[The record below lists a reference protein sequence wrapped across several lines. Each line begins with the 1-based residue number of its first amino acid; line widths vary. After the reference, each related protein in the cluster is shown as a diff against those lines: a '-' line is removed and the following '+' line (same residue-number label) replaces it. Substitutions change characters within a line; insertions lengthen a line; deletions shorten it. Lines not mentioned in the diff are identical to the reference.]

1 MQLSEG
7 KIKRMNNLA
16 DSRGV
21 IGAAAM
27 DQRGSL
33 EKAIKKHAGASETSA
48 AAMQDF
54 KAAVTKVLTPHAS
67 AILLDP
73 EFGLPASKQRAAN
86 AGLLLAY
93 EKSGYDNDRPGRLP
107 DLLPEWTVRKIM
119 EQGADAIKLLLY
131 YTPFE
136 DAAINAEKH
145 SFVERVGVE
154 CDYNQIPFFLEFIG
168 YDPKGGDG
176 KDPEYAKR
184 KPEIVT
190 GSVAEF
196 SKPEYHVDVLK
207 IEIPVN
213 LQYIEGTRSYKG
225 PAAYSCAEA
234 LDHYRR
240 AADAAKRPFIFLSA
254 GVSNDQFLES
264 LEMAAEAGVRFNGVL
279 CGRATWQEGIPLFA
293 KQGREALEKWLAD
306 TGVRNIKALN
316 KRLAPASPW
325 FASYGVDSA
334 DKLLAASS

>member
-33 EKAIKKHAGASETSA
+33 EKAIKKHKGAGETPA
-48 AAMQDF
+48 AAMEDF
-54 KAAVTKVLTPHAS
+54 KVAVTKLLTPHAS

-145 SFVERVGVE
+145 SFVERVGAE
-154 CDYNQIPFFLEFIG
+154 CDYHQIPFFLEFVG
-168 YDPKGGDG
+168 YDPQGGDG
-176 KDPEYAKR
+176 KDLEYAKR
-184 KPEIVT
+184 KPDVVT
-190 GSVAEF
+190 GSVVEF

-213 LQYIEGTRSYKG
+213 LQYIKGTRSCKG
-225 PAAYSCAEA
+225 PVAYSRAEA

-240 AADAAKRPFIFLSA
+240 AADAARKPFIYLSA

-279 CGRATWQEGIPLFA
+279 CGRATWQEGIPVFA

-316 KRLAPASPW
+316 ERLAPASPW
-325 FASYGVDSA
+325 FSSYGVDSA